1 MNRDL
6 RTIAGLASGLRPA
19 ILRLSRILRRI
30 SDESLQLTNNQL
42 SALGALQARGEQLM
56 GELAAYEHVRPPSM
70 TRTVNSLE
78 ELGLVTRVPGAADRR
93 QATVAL
99 TERGREVLSA
109 DRRRRDVWLATRLK
123 QLDSDEREA
132 LRAAI
137 PVLLKLT
144 EVQVRDT

>member
-1 MNRDL
+1 MHRDL

-19 ILRLSRILRRI
+19 ILRLSRILRQI

-42 SALGALQARGEQLM
+42 SALGALQARGDQLM
-56 GELAAYEHVRPPSM
+56 GALAAYEHVRPPSM

-78 ELGLVTRVPGAADRR
+78 ELGLVTRVPGAEDRR

-99 TERGREVLSA
+99 TDRGREVLSA
-109 DRRRRDVWLATRLK
+109 DRRRRDAWLATRLK
-123 QLDSDEREA
+123 QLDPEEREA

-137 PVLLKLT
+137 PVLLKLAA
-144 EVQVRDT
+144 VQVRDA

>member
-1 MNRDL
+1 MSRDL
-6 RTIAGLASGLRPA
+6 RTIAGLAAGLRPA
-19 ILRLSRILRRI
+19 ILRLSRILRQI

-42 SALGALQARGEQLM
+42 SALGALQARGDQLM

-78 ELGLVTRVPGAADRR
+78 ELGLLTRAPGAEDRR
-93 QATVAL
+93 QATVRL

-109 DRRRRDVWLATRLK
+109 DRRRRDAWLATRLK
-123 QLDSDEREA
+123 QLEPEEREA

-137 PVLLKLT
+137 PVLLKLAA
-144 EVQVRDT
+144 VRVRDA

>member
-1 MNRDL
+1 MTRDL
-6 RTIAGLASGLRPA
+6 RTIAGLAAGLRPA

-42 SALGALQARGEQLM
+42 SALGALQARGDQLM

-78 ELGLVTRVPGAADRR
+78 ELGLVTRVPGAHDRR
-93 QATVAL
+93 QATVGL
-99 TERGREVLSA
+99 TDRGREVLRA
-109 DRRRRDVWLATRLK
+109 DRRSRDAWLATRLRE
-123 QLDSDEREA
+123 LDPEEREV
-132 LRAAI
+132 LRTAV

-144 EVQVRDT
+144 GMQVPHT

>member
-19 ILRLSRILRRI
+19 ILRLSRILRQI

-42 SALGALQARGEQLM
+42 SALGALQSQGDQLM
-56 GELAAYEHVRPPSM
+56 GALAAFEHVRPPSM

-109 DRRRRDVWLATRLK
+109 DRRRRDAWLAARLK
-123 QLDSDEREA
+123 QLDPEEREA

-137 PVLLKLT
+137 PVLLKLAA
-144 EVQVRDT
+144 VQVRDT